1 METDRKELE
10 GALRALKGAVSSRP
24 GIPALTGVLIEGDGA
39 GLATLTATD
48 LETTATARIGAGD
61 GQGFRA
67 LVPFKI
73 LADTVKTWTGERVG
87 LERVDGHV
95 KVAGASIR
103 LLPEEDFPKIL
114 EPAELVGTFDALE
127 LAETIGAVAPAAS
140 GDEARPV
147 LTAVA
152 LQCEDNGDAVMVAT
166 DSYRLHVGRLSNGAV
181 RAGRYMIPA
190 RTLEYVA
197 KRIGK
202 RPAFSRVAIR
212 CMGDG
217 SAEAVDF
224 ELGTVRVTVR
234 LIEGE
239 FPNWQQLMP
248 ERPGETGATVHYD
261 LAELAGAL
269 KAAGPFAVGTSPVR
283 MVLDPVLGV
292 ALSASSPD
300 LGDWSAKLERA
311 EVRGESVGVAF
322 TPAYLAG
329 CLAAAGEGAS
339 LYVRDG
345 LKPAHAVSSSGRV
358 EALVMPVRPPVAV
371 GPDYGSAA
379 NPYGGVP
386 GVGVNAPH
394 EPTADE
400 RAAGEPV
407 EDGTDPGAAEGGE
420 PASPTAEVC
429 QHGNDAEACP
439 FVPCYQPGQAEYER
453 QHERAEPE
461 PTDDPIETHPDAGEP
476 EPVEHEVPAVYPGTE
491 DDRRAIRKANDDEP
505 ESGNGVGAWSELA
518 VIGDVDGVRVR
529 LITGP
534 DGGPWVDV
542 RRFVASRR
550 YNGPTKKGLAVRA
563 SVALVLA
570 DLLRDAV
577 AASGT
582 E

>member
-24 GIPALTGVLIEGDGA
+24 GIPALTGVLVEGDGA

-73 LADTVKTWTGERVG
+73 LAETIKAASGERVG

-114 EPAELVGTFDALE
+114 EPAELVGSFDALE
-127 LAETIGAVAPAAS
+127 LAETIGAVAIAAS
-140 GDEARPV
+140 GDEARPI

-152 LQCEDNGDAVMVAT
+152 LQCEENGDAVMVAT

-181 RAGRYMIPA
+181 RASRYMIPA

-212 CMGDG
+212 CQLEG
-217 SAEAVDF
+217 SEPVAVDF

-261 LAELAGAL
+261 AAELAGAL
-269 KAAGPFAVGTSPVR
+269 KAAGPFAIGTSPVR

-300 LGDWSAKLERA
+300 LGDWSARLERA
-311 EVRGESVGVAF
+311 EVRGEAVAVAF

-329 CLAAAGEGAS
+329 CLAAAGEGAT

-371 GPDYGSAA
+371 GPEYGSAA
-379 NPYGGVP
+379 NPYDGPP

-394 EPTADE
+394 EPTAEE

-407 EDGTDPGAAEGGE
+407 EDPSDPGAAEQG
-420 PASPTAEVC
+420 
-429 QHGNDAEACP
+429 
-439 FVPCYQPGQAEYER
+439 QP
-453 QHERAEPE
+453 AEPE
-461 PTDDPIETHPDAGEP
+461 PEPAVEVEVEAEP
-476 EPVEHEVPAVYPGTE
+476 EPEPEPEAPAVYPGTE
-491 DDRRAIRKANDDEP
+491 DDRRVIRKANDDEP
-505 ESGNGVGAWSELA
+505 EAGNGGEAWSELA
-518 VIGDVDGVRVR
+518 TLGEVDGVKVR

-550 YNGPTKKGLAVRA
+550 YNGPTRKGLAVRA
-563 SVALVLA
+563 SVALALA

-577 AASGT
+577 AASET